1 MGTLHRI
8 GQSSKSGDTNHSQDD
23 ILIIGGG
30 DGSGGNDMIERVKKL
45 EEQML
50 SLLTDVAVIKSNY
63 VTKADL
69 HEEISKQTKW
79 IAATI
84 IGTTAA
90 ALAVARLLF

>member
-1 MGTLHRI
+1 MTKFRI
-8 GQSSKSGDTNHSQDD
+8 VS
-23 ILIIGGG
+23 G
-30 DGSGGNDMIERVKKL
+30 DGSLVDSAPLVPHNPKHGGGNGGDNDMLERVKKL
-45 EEQML
+45 EDQIL
-50 SLLTDVAVIKSNY
+50 SIVTDVAVIKSNY

-90 ALAVARLLF
+90 ALAVARLIF